1 MSLDP
6 SLLTGFAAGGLMSM
20 LTPKPQMPEFQ
31 APANI
36 TMTPNEPPRAP
47 LSPSQTASL
56 QRARQSMAGMAG
68 GNNDFVLTSTKRRSE
83 DVQGGVARTM
93 LLGR

>member
-1 MSLDP
+1 MSMDP
-6 SLLTGFAAGGLMSM
+6 SLLTGLAAGGLF
-20 LTPKPQMPEFQ
+20 LLLAPKPKMPEFQ

-36 TMTPNEPPRAP
+36 TMTPAEPPRAP

-68 GNNDFVLTSTKRRSE
+68 GNSDFVLTSTKKRSE
-83 DVQGGVARTM
+83 DVQGGVTRTT